1 METSTRKLA
10 GDLLGE
16 EAAEDAQLFHC
27 GPLEPRE
34 ARPGSRPL
42 RDEGLFMEAT
52 VARAIC
58 SVVALFAAPRFG
70 PAAIAMATLKRKR
83 SRSPRQPPRAP
94 TGALAPGSSGST
106 VQLALNVGG
115 A

>member
-1 METSTRKLA
+1 MIAAPRRKAPPPPHPKQKAKKASRLRALPTFAQWKLQPGSLQATSFL
-10 GDLLGE
+10 DE

-58 SVVALFAAPRFG
+58 SVVALAP
-70 PAAIAMATLKRKR
+70 LL
-83 SRSPRQPPRAP
+83 PPSA
-94 TGALAPGSSGST
+94 S
-106 VQLALNVGG
+106 
-115 A
+115 